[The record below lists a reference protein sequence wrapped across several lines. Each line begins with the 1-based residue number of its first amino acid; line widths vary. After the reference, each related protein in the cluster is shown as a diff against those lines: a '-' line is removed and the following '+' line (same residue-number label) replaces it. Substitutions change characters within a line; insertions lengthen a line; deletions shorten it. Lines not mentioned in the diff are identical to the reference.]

1 MSSHVRS
8 FYCNILKECVLFMIE
23 DQRFP
28 GWIPVFF
35 ILGFLI
41 TGCGYR
47 VLKPDSKN
55 NSPVIISV
63 NPFKNK
69 TLYPEL
75 DWKVTDFV
83 IMELINWPWVKICQ
97 CDNPDFMISGEIL
110 SFKSQIP
117 YTYDSAQNPLEYKLI
132 IESSF
137 SCQRKGKGSITS
149 SSGNKEGQIKDTQ
162 GNLRIIPRLREEE
175 IYYLGSYDL
184 GDSKRAEREAL
195 ERAIKRMTRR
205 AMDQFMGTNMSC
217 Y

>member
-1 MSSHVRS
+1 
-8 FYCNILKECVLFMIE
+8 MIIN
-23 DQRFP
+23 QRLLR
-28 GWIPVFF
+28 WISVFL
-35 ILGFLI
+35 ILGPLI

-55 NSPVIISV
+55 ISPILISV

-83 IMELINWPWVKICQ
+83 IMELINWPWIKICQ
-97 CDNPDFMISGEIL
+97 CDNPDYVLSGEIL

-117 YTYDSAQNPLEYKLI
+117 YTYDSAKNPLEYKLI
-132 IESSF
+132 IETSF
-137 SCQRKGKGSITS
+137 SCQRKGKGPLS
-149 SSGNKEGQIKDTQ
+149 SLSADKEGQIKDPER
-162 GNLRIIPRLREEE
+162 NLQIIPRLQEEE
-175 IYYLGSYDL
+175 IYYPGSYDL

-195 ERAIKRMTRR
+195 ERAIKRMTKR